1 MFANAENKAMSP
13 RIRVDPSREIV
24 LGASQRW
31 QSTGSRERV
40 SALFFQTGAALS
52 ERCLWLCAI
61 HESLCDPLAFLQ
73 IHPRRHRGQA
83 SALQFGLA
91 ERSFSE
97 ESPAATAGV
106 LLTGAGF

>member
-1 MFANAENKAMSP
+1 
-13 RIRVDPSREIV
+13 
-24 LGASQRW
+24 
-31 QSTGSRERV
+31 
-40 SALFFQTGAALS
+40 
-52 ERCLWLCAI
+52 
-61 HESLCDPLAFLQ
+61 LCDPLAFLQ